1 MGSES
6 LTNLISPDSEDCP
19 TPSKPQKRK
28 RLETNCR
35 NSPLPVHS
43 KKTRSHIVTDS
54 EPIVNGKYNGEVCD
68 DFSASFPDTSAHQ
81 DPASTAASVEQSEAL
96 EADDVVVAATED
108 PATVSVTSELEMPAK
123 SRCLP
128 LCQTLCVQWKNTQ
141 ALCWLDCILSAL
153 VHLEVLRK
161 TVLEACSREECVFGR
176 LFEMYHQAD
185 ELLHTHHL
193 HGVTGED
200 CKKLTSEIFT
210 EIDTCLNKV
219 RDEIFAKLQ
228 PKLRCTLGDMESPV
242 FALPVLLKLE
252 PHVESLF
259 TYSFSWNFECS
270 HCGHQYQNRC
280 VKSLV
285 TFTNIVPEWHPLNAA
300 HFGPCNSCN
309 SKSQIRKM
317 VLERASP
324 ILMLHFVEGLPR
336 RDLQHYAFH
345 FEGSLYQVTSV
356 IQYQA
361 NNHFITWFLDADG
374 SWLECDDLKGP
385 CAKRHVTCEVPASET
400 HIVIWERK
408 SQVPIEEAA
417 CLPCMKPNVQPVSG
431 EEQPTCPALCS
442 LAGTATSEPSVAHPT
457 SMAGAPQTLPEI
469 QAVAHG
475 DSVLSGA
482 KGMVDSILPSALEE
496 TIQETASVS
505 QVDSKDCLLEDK
517 PVAGSAALVRVLAFQ
532 PQDSPGSSGSSLV
545 SSLCEGKLVAP
556 CVDSSFPSQAVSTD
570 LQAVLSQA
578 GDTVVPNPVTDAPVP
593 VLVQELKSLATEKDS
608 QTQLL
613 PLKTEKLD
621 PEQPGKSQASNL
633 RKRETT
639 ASSKTVAARSAQNQP
654 RKEDQKRAF
663 VGSWVKGLLSR
674 GGAFMP
680 TCVLSQSRAVSDLQP
695 SVKGASN
702 FDGFK
707 TKSISRRSKRMSRK
721 AKHMEELSPRNSSP
735 PLSWTA
741 ALTQAAENATS
752 ALLREQEGSRPA
764 PLRHRSPGNES
775 AISPAS
781 RGDAAEDQVHK
792 LRLKLL
798 KKLKAKKKKLAALI
812 SSPHRE
818 PSLSD
823 HSEPV
828 SHCGTPA
835 SDQSE
840 PVSHCGSPNDCES
853 IEDLLKELQHQ
864 IDLADSKSGCTSAP
878 DATSNNSQSHEEI
891 LAELLSPTAMSEPSE
906 SGELELRYLEM
917 GDSTPAQAPSEF
929 SVVSQN
935 TCLKQDHDYCSPEKG
950 QREVD
955 LHSVMDSAC
964 IRTLNLGS
972 PMKTDIF
979 DDFFSTSALNSLT
992 NDTLD
997 IPHFDD
1003 SLFENC

>member
-1 MGSES
+1 M
-6 LTNLISPDSEDCP
+6 
-19 TPSKPQKRK
+19 
-28 RLETNCR
+28 
-35 NSPLPVHS
+35 
-43 KKTRSHIVTDS
+43 
-54 EPIVNGKYNGEVCD
+54 
-68 DFSASFPDTSAHQ
+68 
-81 DPASTAASVEQSEAL
+81 
-96 EADDVVVAATED
+96 VVATTED
-108 PATVSVTSELEMPAK
+108 TATVSLTSELEMPSK
-123 SRCLP
+123 SRCLS

-153 VHLEVLRK
+153 VHLEVLRN
-161 TVLEACSREECVFGR
+161 TVLEVCSIEECVFGR
-176 LFEMYHQAD
+176 LFETYHQAD
-185 ELLHTHHL
+185 KLLHTHHL

-252 PHVESLF
+252 PHVENLF

-285 TFTNIVPEWHPLNAA
+285 TFTNVVPEWHPLNAA

-361 NNHFITWFLDADG
+361 NNHFITWILDADG

-408 SQVPIEEAA
+408 SQVPVEEAA
-417 CLPCMKPNVQPVSG
+417 CLPCMKPNVQLVSG
-431 EEQPTCPALCS
+431 EGQPTCPALCS
-442 LAGTATSEPSVAHPT
+442 LTGTTTSEPSVTHPT
-457 SMAGAPQTLPEI
+457 PIAGAPQTLPEI
-469 QAVAHG
+469 QAIAHG
-475 DSVLSGA
+475 DSVLSRT
-482 KGMVDSILPSALEE
+482 KGLINSILPSAFEE

-505 QVDSKDCLLEDK
+505 HIDSKDCLLEEK
-517 PVAGSAALVRVLAFQ
+517 PMAGSAELVSALAFQ
-532 PQDSPGSSGSSLV
+532 PQYSLGSSLL
-545 SSLCEGKLVAP
+545 SNPCEGKLVVP

-570 LQAVLSQA
+570 LQAVLSQT
-578 GDTVVPNPVTDAPVP
+578 GDTVVPKPVTDAPVP
-593 VLVQELKSLATEKDS
+593 VLVQELKSMATEKDS
-608 QTQLL
+608 QIQLL
-613 PLKTEKLD
+613 PLKTEKLN

-639 ASSKTVAARSAQNQP
+639 SSKTVAARSAQNQP
-654 RKEDQKRAF
+654 RKDDQRKAF

-680 TCVLSQSRAVSDLQP
+680 PCVSAQSRAVTDLQP
-695 SVKGASN
+695 SVKGANN

-707 TKSISRRSKRMSRK
+707 TKSINRRSKRMSRK
-721 AKHMEELSPRNSSP
+721 AKHVEEPSPGSSSP
-735 PLSWTA
+735 TSGSTA
-741 ALTQAAENATS
+741 ALPHAAGNTS
-752 ALLREQEGSRPA
+752 ALLKEQEGSCPA
-764 PLRHRSPGNES
+764 PLSHRPPSNKS
-775 AISPAS
+775 VISPAS
-781 RGDAAEDQVHK
+781 CGDTAEDQVHK

-798 KKLKAKKKKLAALI
+798 KKLKAKKKKLAALM
-812 SSPHRE
+812 SSPHHGT
-818 PSLSD
+818 PISD
-823 HSEPV
+823 HSEPA
-828 SHCGTPA
+828 SHCGTPV
-835 SDQSE
+835 SDHSE
-840 PVSHCGSPNDCES
+840 PASHCGSPDDCES
-853 IEDLLKELQHQ
+853 IEDLLKELQNQ
-864 IDLADSKSGCTSAP
+864 IDLEDKKSGYTSAP
-878 DATSNNSQSHEEI
+878 DGTSWNSQSHEEI
-891 LAELLSPTAMSEPSE
+891 LAELLSPTTLSEPSE

-917 GDSTPAQAPSEF
+917 GDSTPAQASSEF
-929 SVVSQN
+929 SAVSQN
-935 TCLKQDHDYCSPEKG
+935 MCLKQDHNYCSPEKN
-950 QREVD
+950 QCEVEM
-955 LHSVMDSAC
+955 HSVIDSAC

-979 DDFFSTSALNSLT
+979 DDFLSTSALNSLT